1 VTDKPCI
8 ILRTRQDRGRAVRWI
23 ETAPDGTVVEFK
35 QKGRRSLSQN
45 DALHGLINQIIK
57 QRPTLHGNPMDMGLW
72 KATFMNALGI
82 EIRLTPTLD
91 GKGVFPIGLSTR
103 DLSKEQFS
111 DLIEYILWWC
121 ATEDLT
127 VRHFDN
133 PPPDAA

>member
-1 VTDKPCI
+1 VSD
-8 ILRTRQDRGRAVRWI
+8 RAVVTLRSQADRDKASRWAQGVTI
-23 ETAPDGTVVEFK
+23 GSKVVYHGP
-35 QKGRRSLSQN
+35 GRTIPQN

-82 EIRLTPTLD
+82 EIRLMPTLD

-127 VRHFDN
+127 IEHFDN

>member
-1 VTDKPCI
+1 MAEPKRI
-8 ILRTRQDRGRAVRWI
+8 IINTAQDRGRALRWV
-23 ETAPDGTVVEFK
+23 EEAGWGSVVEFK
-35 QKGRRSLSQN
+35 QKGRSLSQN
-45 DALHGLINQIIK
+45 DAVHGLIRQIIK

-82 EIRLTPTLD
+82 EIRLMPTLD

-127 VRHFDN
+127 IRHFDN
-133 PPPDAA
+133 PPPEGV